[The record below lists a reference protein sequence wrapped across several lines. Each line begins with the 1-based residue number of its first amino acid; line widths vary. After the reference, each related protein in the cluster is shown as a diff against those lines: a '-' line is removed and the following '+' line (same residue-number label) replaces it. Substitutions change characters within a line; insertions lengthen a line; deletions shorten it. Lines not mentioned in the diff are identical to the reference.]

1 MGKLGT
7 IALLLAASLGAC
19 KSGKNGIEHTIPH
32 DVHAGYT
39 AACKADTATLKTAEE
54 TSFAATDGYKD
65 QASPLHTAAAAGA
78 SYTITIRDKRCG
90 VVGHTVGQTP
100 TDY

>member
-1 MGKLGT
+1 MRKPAT
-7 IALLLAASLGAC
+7 IALLLATLVGGC

-32 DVHAGYT
+32 DVQAGYT

-54 TSFAATDGYKD
+54 TAFASDDGYID
-65 QASPLHTAAAAGA
+65 QSTPLHKASAAGA